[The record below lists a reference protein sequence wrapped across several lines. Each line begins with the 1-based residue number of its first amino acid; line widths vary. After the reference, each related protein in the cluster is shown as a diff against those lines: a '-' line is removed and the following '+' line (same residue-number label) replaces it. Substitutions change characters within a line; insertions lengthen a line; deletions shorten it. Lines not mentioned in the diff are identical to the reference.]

1 MNARKIVGTL
11 CATQKY
17 VADFVDFS
25 SSINFSSKAEDII
38 DRVTIPIRTA
48 DDNFLV
54 SHLKYLIKSF
64 CISLS
69 LILKVSLETYKFFS
83 GFLSELFIPH

>member
-17 VADFVDFS
+17 VTDFVDFS
-25 SSINFSSKAEDII
+25 SSINLSSKAEAII
-38 DRVTIPIRTA
+38 DRVTIPIKTA

-54 SHLKYLIKSF
+54 SLLK
-64 CISLS
+64 
-69 LILKVSLETYKFFS
+69 
-83 GFLSELFIPH
+83 

>member
-17 VADFVDFS
+17 ATDFVFFS
-25 SSINFSSKAEDII
+25 SSINLSSKAEAII
-38 DRVTIPIRTA
+38 DRVTIKIRTA

-54 SHLKYLIKSF
+54 SHLKYFINSLCMF
-64 CISLS
+64 LS